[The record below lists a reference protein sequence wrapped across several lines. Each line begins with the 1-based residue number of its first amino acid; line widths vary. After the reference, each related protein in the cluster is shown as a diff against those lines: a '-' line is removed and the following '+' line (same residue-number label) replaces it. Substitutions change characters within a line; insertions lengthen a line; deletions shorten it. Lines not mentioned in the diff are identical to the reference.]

1 MKVALFI
8 DSLGTTPGGAER
20 VVADLARVETERGLS
35 VEVFHFGHAWLAR
48 QLESEGLVGRELPRH
63 RDYKSIWR
71 LPRFVSGFRRLLR
84 RESFDLLHS
93 HLLGACFA
101 GSISARLAGIPS
113 VSTLHD
119 SYTLADSNAL
129 AFWTVRWSSA
139 LTAVADDIRD
149 AVSER
154 FPAATGKLRVVYNGV
169 PPTPAT
175 DPAETRARLG
185 IAKEA
190 TVFACVANLRA
201 IKRHDLLIR
210 GFSRAGLGS
219 EAQLLI
225 IGDGAL
231 RGGLEALARE
241 LDIQANTHFLGN
253 RDDVPDLL
261 AASDAFVLASDS
273 EGLSRSIVEAMAQSL
288 PVIACRV
295 GGNSVLV
302 ADRENGRLVA
312 PGDATALAEAL
323 RSLHTDP
330 AEAQRMGRRSRER
343 VRRQF
348 ELEATVSQYL
358 EIYGELLGG

>member
-20 VVADLARVETERGLS
+20 VVADLARAEKERGLS
-35 VEVFHFGHAWLAR
+35 VEVFHFGHEWLAR
-48 QLESEGLVGRELPRH
+48 QLESEGLVARELPRH

-71 LPRFVSGFRRLLR
+71 LPRFVFGFRQLLR

-119 SYTLADSNAL
+119 SYTLKDNNAL
-129 AFWTVRWSSA
+129 AFWTVRWSSV
-139 LTAVADDIRD
+139 LTAVADDIRN
-149 AVSER
+149 AVAEA
-154 FPAATGKLRVVYNGV
+154 FPAAAGKLHVVYNGV
-169 PPTPAT
+169 RPTPAS
-175 DPAETRARLG
+175 DPTETRARLG
-185 IAKEA
+185 IAKDT

-210 GFSRAGLGS
+210 GFARAGLGS

-225 IGDGAL
+225 IGEGTL
-231 RGGLEALARE
+231 RGELEALARE
-241 LDIQANTHFLGN
+241 LDVGANTHFLGN

-288 PVIACRV
+288 PVVACRV
-295 GGNSVLV
+295 GGNPVLV
-302 ADRENGRLVA
+302 EDGDNGRLVHA
-312 PGDATALAEAL
+312 GDATALGEAL
-323 RSLHTDP
+323 RSLHAHP
-330 AEAQRMGRRSRER
+330 ADAQRMGRRSRER
-343 VRRQF
+343 VRERF
-348 ELEATVSQYL
+348 ELDATVSQYL
-358 EIYGELLGG
+358 SIYRELLVG